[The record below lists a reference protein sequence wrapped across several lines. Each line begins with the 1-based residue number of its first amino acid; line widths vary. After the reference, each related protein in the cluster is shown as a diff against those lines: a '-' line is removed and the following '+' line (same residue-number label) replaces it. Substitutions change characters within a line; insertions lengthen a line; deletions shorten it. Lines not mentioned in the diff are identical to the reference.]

1 MKKLTLLFALIT
13 LNLGLNNN
21 LFAYQEGD
29 KPANKEIYDN
39 REANLTEQDTVKEI
53 LLDDEDLDLES
64 EPKVKI
70 IVYNQDGDLVYSAEM
85 DEEDFEQKDLPYGV
99 ELMMN
104 YGNTYY
110 YTVDDSPVDQGP
122 LLQ

>member
-29 KPANKEIYDN
+29 KPANKEINDN
-39 REANLTEQDTVKEI
+39 RDGNLTEQDTVKEI

-64 EPKVKI
+64 EPKMKI